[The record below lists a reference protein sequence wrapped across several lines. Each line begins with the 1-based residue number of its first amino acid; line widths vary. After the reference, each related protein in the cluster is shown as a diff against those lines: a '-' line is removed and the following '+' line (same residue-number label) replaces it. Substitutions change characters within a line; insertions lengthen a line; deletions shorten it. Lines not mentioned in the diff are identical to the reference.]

1 MEMHL
6 DIAVTFHLCIATKL
20 SMNVLISIEV
30 DHGVA
35 PHITMTLMESGAI
48 AQKKRE
54 APQ

>member
-1 MEMHL
+1 MGMHL
-6 DIAVTFHLCIATKL
+6 DIAVTFHLCLATKL

-35 PHITMTLMESGAI
+35 LHTTMTLMENGAF

-54 APQ
+54 A